1 MTSPC
6 EFCPQCGVVMPCL
19 VHRPPT
25 DRELSAAEAMRE
37 KHRSIVNTLD
47 ALTFSARTVVD
58 PTLLPQ
64 ASGAPAWM
72 ASPIVPTEV
81 LIGDAMPDR
90 LTSTAAIQNAA
101 LNALTAAIWALVE
114 VMEGAQR
121 TEVLRLKY
129 SSAGK

>member
-1 MTSPC
+1 MTW
-6 EFCPQCGVVMPCL
+6 CPQCGVLMPCS

-25 DRELSAAEAMRE
+25 DAELSAAEVMRE
-37 KHRSIVNTLD
+37 KHRRIVNTLD

-72 ASPIVPTEV
+72 ASPIVQNEII
-81 LIGDAMPDR
+81 IGDAMPDH
-90 LTSTAAIQNAA
+90 LTSTTAVHNAAI
-101 LNALTAAIWALVE
+101 NALTAAIWALVE